1 MAKSSVKK
9 KLAPRPANSAARA
22 AKPTAKP
29 STKPAAKSRALSSS
43 GGEKKSPKKRAAA
56 APTLGR
62 PLITAEEK
70 LYLLFKEDYH
80 ARQIFEFLRVE
91 SVGDLEKFSPDQIVK
106 LLSKPIRT
114 TVERIR
120 QKLAEKNRHLLDDTD
135 FALAHLARTAASQP

>member
-1 MAKSSVKK
+1 MAKSSVQK
-9 KLAPRPANSAARA
+9 KLAPRPAKTAARA
-22 AKPTAKP
+22 AKTTAKP
-29 STKPAAKSRALSSS
+29 VAKSRVSS
-43 GGEKKSPKKRAAA
+43 GGEKQSPKKRAAA

-62 PLITAEEK
+62 PLVTAEEK

-120 QKLAEKNRHLLDDTD
+120 QKLAEKHRHLLDDTD
-135 FALAHLARTAASQP
+135 FALAHLARTTASQP